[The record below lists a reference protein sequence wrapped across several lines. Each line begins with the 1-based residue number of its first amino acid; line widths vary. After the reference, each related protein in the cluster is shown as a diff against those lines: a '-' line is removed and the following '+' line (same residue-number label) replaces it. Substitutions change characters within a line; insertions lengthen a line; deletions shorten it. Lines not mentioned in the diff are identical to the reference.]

1 VSYTVV
7 ERDMNAQ
14 SLPPP
19 LMTSEPG
26 SFARKTIV
34 ERKPAIIRQ
43 VLADHNYPPEIVTAL
58 EAFRA
63 EIAHEPIQPLTED
76 APDAGYWRAAW
87 AQFEGR
93 TWLDVPWYFA
103 EAYFYRR
110 LLEAVRYFQP
120 GPWWLHDPFARG
132 KAIQLAE
139 TIEPIGLA
147 VEVLGQIK
155 DETAQL
161 EAWLHASLWGNRA
174 DLSNLTV
181 SDEVRGRQAL
191 VERENLLIDHVPQV
205 AELLRKGSFPHI
217 AFINDNIGMELGFD
231 LCLADFLLARGWAEQ
246 VTFHLKYHPF
256 FVSDAM
262 VKDVRATVEAFAGAE
277 RTPLRELSVRLQ
289 AALAQGR
296 LLLIDDPFWTTALH
310 FPQMPTRLCEAL
322 RASDLV
328 ISKGDV
334 NYRRLLSDR
343 HWPFTTPTEEILD
356 YFPTSL
362 LILRTLKG
370 EILTGVEEGVAERI
384 GAQDPDWLLNGQRG
398 LIQLLE
404 R

>member
-1 VSYTVV
+1 
-7 ERDMNAQ
+7 
-14 SLPPP
+14 
-19 LMTSEPG
+19 MTSEPG

-34 ERKPAIIRQ
+34 ERKPTIIRQ
-43 VLADHNYPPEIVTAL
+43 VLADHDYPPDIVAAL

-63 EIAHEPIQPLTED
+63 EIAHEPIRPLAED
-76 APDAGYWRAAW
+76 APDAEYWLSAW
-87 AQFEGR
+87 AQFEGH

-120 GPWWLHDPFARG
+120 GPRWLHDPFAQG
-132 KAIQLAE
+132 KATQL
-139 TIEPIGLA
+139 TDTVGRMGLA
-147 VEVLGQIK
+147 VEMLGQIE
-155 DETAQL
+155 DEMAQL

-191 VERENLLIDHVPQV
+191 VERENLLINHVPQT
-205 AELLRKGSFPHI
+205 AELLREGAFPHI
-217 AFINDNIGMELGFD
+217 AFINDNTGMELGFD
-231 LCLADFLLARGWAEQ
+231 LCLADFLLSQGWVERI
-246 VTFHLKYHPF
+246 TFHLKYHPF

-262 VKDVRATVEAFAGAE
+262 VKDVRATVEAFAGAT
-277 RTPLRELSVRLQ
+277 RASLRKLGSRLQ
-289 AALAQGR
+289 TALAQGR
-296 LLLIDDPFWTTALH
+296 LVLIDDPFWTTALH
-310 FPQMPTRLCEAL
+310 FPQMPARLCGTLEAT
-322 RASDLV
+322 DLV

-343 HWPFTTPTEEILD
+343 HWPFTTPTEEILG

-370 EILTGVEEGVAERI
+370 EILTGIEEGMAERL
-384 GAQDPDWLLNGQRG
+384 ATQDPDWLLNGQRG
-398 LIQLLE
+398 LIQLLKRE
-404 R
+404 ET

>member
-1 VSYTVV
+1 MTTSGKHHV
-7 ERDMNAQ
+7 
-14 SLPPP
+14 LPPP

-26 SFARKTIV
+26 SFAQQCIV
-34 ERKPAIIRQ
+34 ERKPMIIRQ
-43 VLADHNYPPEIVTAL
+43 ALADHDYPPEIVAAL
-58 EAFRA
+58 KAFRA
-63 EIAHEPIQPLTED
+63 EIAHQPIRPLTED
-76 APDAGYWRAAW
+76 APDIADWRAAW
-87 AQFEGR
+87 AEFEGG
-93 TWLDVPWYFA
+93 TWLNVPWYFA

-110 LLEAVRYFQP
+110 LLEAVHYFQP

-139 TIEPIGLA
+139 TVGPVALA
-147 VEVLGQIK
+147 VEVLGRLE
-155 DETAQL
+155 DEAAQL

-205 AELLRKGSFPHI
+205 RERLRKGAFRHI
-217 AFINDNIGMELGFD
+217 AFINDNTGMELGFD
-231 LCLADFLLARGWAEQ
+231 LCLADFLLTRGWSER

-262 VKDVRATVEAFAGAE
+262 VKDVRATVEAFAEAE
-277 RTPLRELSVRLQ
+277 QSPLQELGMRLQ

-296 LLLIDDPFWTTALH
+296 LVLIDDPFWTTALH
-310 FPQMPTRLCEAL
+310 FPQMPSRLREAL
-322 RASDLV
+322 RATDLV

-343 HWPFTTPTEEILD
+343 HWPFTIPTEEVLD

-370 EILTGVEEGVAERI
+370 EILTGVEKEVTERI
-384 GAQDPDWLLNGQRG
+384 AAEDPDWLLNGQRG
-398 LIQLLE
+398 LIQLVK
-404 R
+404 RG